1 MSNII
6 KVDDLDV
13 IIEGSGEET
22 IVMIH
27 GWPDTYR
34 LWDSQVEVLKDKYRC
49 VRFSLPGYELDAI
62 RRMYSLNDII
72 GKINAVVDA
81 VSDGK
86 AVTLLLHDW
95 GCFFGYQFYLRNE
108 AKVSKIIGVDIGDAG
123 SSDHVLSLKV
133 KLFMFSYQMWLALA
147 WKLGGSLG
155 DTMTRKMAKVLKA
168 PGDQKLITS
177 SMTYSYYWKW
187 SHTLTGKPLG
197 NLPLVVSCP
206 LLFMY
211 GENKPG
217 MFHSKE
223 WQHKMASIPGNQ
235 VVAFNTRHWIMA
247 EEPQKFNRV
256 MLEWLGH

>member
-34 LWDSQVEVLKDKYRC
+34 LWDKQVEVLKDKYRC
-49 VRFSLPGYELDAI
+49 VRFTLPGYELDSH
-62 RRMYSLNDII
+62 RRMYSLEEII
-72 GKINAVVDA
+72 SKINSVVDA
-81 VSDGK
+81 VSDGQP
-86 AVTLLLHDW
+86 VTLLLHDW

-108 AKVSKIIGVDIGDAG
+108 IKVNRIIGVDIGDAG
-123 SSDHVLSLKV
+123 SIEHELSLKV

-155 DTMTRKMAKVLKA
+155 DAMTRKMAKMLKA

-187 SHTLTGKPLG
+187 SKTLTGKPLG
-197 NLPLVVSCP
+197 NLPLVVNCP

-223 WQHKMASIPGNQ
+223 WEHKMASIPGNK
-235 VVAFNTRHWIMA
+235 VVPFNTRHWIMA
-247 EEPQKFNRV
+247 EEPEEFNRV
-256 MLEWLGH
+256 MLEWLEH